1 MPAEHVISAPSS
13 PSSAVGGGAS
23 PKLLVVKGING
34 MGDRMLSLGSGILYA
49 RLSGRALAVDWT
61 DPVYSG
67 DGSNVFPRLFGCP
80 GLAMREDIPDTE
92 SVAPAFWRGELRTG
106 AAALGRRH
114 REFSADS
121 WRRASVDLGRL
132 DYEED
137 VAVMWTTSNRVRDMR
152 AHFHGD
158 FAKLHVLDDVEI
170 MGIILREDLVL
181 NGEIRGRVEGFR
193 AAHFRSPMIGVHVR
207 YADHRVRL
215 RAILAQTTALLRR
228 ERDAGIFLGTDNVE
242 VKKLFEKVYGRVVTT
257 PHWYPPAG
265 LKAHDNAACADRLEN
280 AREALVDLYLL
291 AGCDYL
297 VCDTS
302 SSFARVAGYLSG
314 ILPSRIFDLKAKP
327 KLDRRLRRK
336 IWHRWLKYGGFTWGV
351 RALGIGERVRATLD
365 GVRLRGDKGG

>member
-1 MPAEHVISAPSS
+1 MTAAGHAISAPLS
-13 PSSAVGGGAS
+13 PVGGAAS
-23 PKLLVVKGING
+23 PKLLVVKGLNG
-34 MGDRMLSLGSGILYA
+34 MGDRMLSLGTGILYA
-49 RLSGRALAVDWT
+49 RLAGRSLFVDWT
-61 DPVYSG
+61 DPVYSD

-80 GLAMREDIPDTE
+80 GLAMRAEIPDTE

-114 REFSADS
+114 RDFAADS
-121 WRRASVDLGRL
+121 WRRASVDLARL

-137 VAVMWTTSNRVRDMR
+137 VAVMWTTYNHVGEMR
-152 AHFHGD
+152 AHFHGE
-158 FAKLHVLDDVEI
+158 FAKLHDLDDAEI
-170 MGIILREDLVL
+170 MGILLREDLVL
-181 NGEIRGRVEGFR
+181 DPEIRGRVERFR
-193 AAHFRSPMIGVHVR
+193 AQHLRAPMIGVHVR

-242 VKKLFEKVYGRVVTT
+242 VKKLFDRLYGRVVTT

-265 LKAHDNAACADRLEN
+265 LKAHDNPACADRLEN

-302 SSFARVAGYLSG
+302 SSFARVAGHLSG
-314 ILPSRIFDLKAKP
+314 IPSSRILDMKAKP
-327 KLDRRLRRK
+327 KLDRHVRRK
-336 IWHRWLKYGGFTWGV
+336 MWRLWLRFGGFTWGV
-351 RALGIGERVRATLD
+351 RALGACERLRAMVSGVRVRE
-365 GVRLRGDKGG
+365 DKVG